1 MAPRTPLSRD
11 EYVSG
16 EEYWGDDY
24 QRAPSRRRPRR
35 RRSRLRRLAAV
46 LGTLVIVLLLAF
58 AALWVATPGVGDAPK
73 RTAALLREHDAP
85 SLDGAVPD
93 RVAAALIATEDARF
107 YSHSGLDARGALRGA
122 LSLSR
127 GGALG
132 GATIDAQL
140 AKLLYT
146 HGAPGVKPATK
157 QVVLAVKLDNAYT
170 KRQILSMYFD
180 AAYFG
185 HGAYGLVSASRTYFG
200 VAPSQLTWAQ
210 ATMLAGLVNAPSAY
224 DPTEHYTLA
233 RERQR
238 HVLDR
243 MVATK
248 AFTRAQADQVF
259 AAPLNPVTPFSG

>member
-11 EYVSG
+11 EYVPG
-16 EEYWGDDY
+16 DQYWDDDD
-24 QRAPSRRRPRR
+24 QHGRGRRRPRR
-35 RRSRLRRLAAV
+35 RRSWLRRLAAV
-46 LGTLVIVLLLAF
+46 LGTLVLVLLLAS
-58 AALWVATPGVGDAPK
+58 AALWVATPGVDDAPA
-73 RTAALLREHDAP
+73 RTAALLREHGAP
-85 SLDGAVPD
+85 SLNGAVPD
-93 RVAAALIATEDARF
+93 RVAAALVATEDARF

-140 AKLLYT
+140 VKLLYT
-146 HGAPGVKPATK
+146 HGAAGLTPTTK
-157 QVVLAVKLDNAYT
+157 QVVLAVKLDNAYS
-170 KRQILSMYFD
+170 KHQILSMYFD

-200 VAPSQLTWAQ
+200 VAPSQLSWTQ

-224 DPTEHYTLA
+224 DPTAHYTLA
-233 RERQR
+233 RERQH

-259 AAPLNPVTPFSG
+259 AAPLNPATPFGG